1 MEIGHWITLAIFV
14 AGNLF
19 TVAGVVISNRIDTNT
34 LKGRM
39 NSFAEEMKMMKDELK
54 QFGDILLAMADFK
67 GELKLLNERQLAQG
81 KRMDDTSTVIN
92 ERLLRL
98 ERRMDPKS
106 GGG

>member
-54 QFGDILLAMADFK
+54 QFGDILVAMADFK